1 MRHRQFMI
9 PVVIALAA
17 VAPAAVATST
27 GPDPGIEPSSALDVA
42 RRSLPGEAL
51 RAVDTRQ
58 YSMSGS
64 VRPLLFWFGRDDIG
78 LARVV
83 WRVGADGARGY
94 ELLVGTDPA
103 KAPRAL
109 NRWGFISEEVHGA
122 EGAVLALMTGADESS
137 YDEAADSADR
147 RGGGSDFRAIQSQ
160 VQDGTTAWQTVRVQT
175 PGNFSVHDVD
185 SALDRVRDEASAAHS
200 RHAALPDGAR
210 PGFLVA
216 LADLIDAGAGNLP
229 ASEPGRR
236 ALQKRVRYV
245 FGQGTYELHLRE
257 AQRSNISL
265 NGGTVPV
272 VRSSFEIRTLSTD
285 ARTRFEVMFGT
296 QGALAGIPVAASWQ
310 PRWWLKVE
318 LRLSGTGAA

>member
-1 MRHRQFMI
+1 MRHRQHTI
-9 PVVIALAA
+9 LALIVLAA
-17 VAPAAVATST
+17 VAPVAVITST
-27 GPDPGIEPSSALDVA
+27 GPEGGRATSGALEIA
-42 RRSLPGEAL
+42 RHGLPGEGL

-103 KAPRAL
+103 KAPRAM
-109 NRWGFISEEVHGA
+109 NRWGFVSEEVRGG
-122 EGAVLALMTGADESS
+122 EGTVLALMTGADETS
-137 YDEAADSADR
+137 YDEAASDAD

-175 PGNFSVHDVD
+175 TGSFSVHDVD
-185 SALDRVRDEASAAHS
+185 GALDRVRHETSAAHS

-216 LADLIDAGAGNLP
+216 LAELIDAGAGSP
-229 ASEPGRR
+229 PTSEAGRQGR
-236 ALQKRVRYV
+236 QKRVRYV
-245 FGQGTYELHLRE
+245 FGQGTYELRVRDAE
-257 AQRSNISL
+257 RSTVILS
-265 NGGTVPV
+265 GQTVPV
-272 VRSSFEIRTLSTD
+272 VRSSFEIRTLATD

-296 QGALAGIPVAASWQ
+296 QGALTGIPVAVTWQ

-318 LRLSGTGAA
+318 LRLSESTTG